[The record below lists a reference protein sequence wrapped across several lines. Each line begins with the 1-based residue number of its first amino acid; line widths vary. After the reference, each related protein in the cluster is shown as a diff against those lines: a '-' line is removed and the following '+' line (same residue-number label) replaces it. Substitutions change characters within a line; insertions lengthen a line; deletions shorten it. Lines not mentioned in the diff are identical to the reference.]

1 MIAFVRKNRDF
12 YEVIEIN
19 KEVTALLEKGAAV
32 MVEVPL
38 RELLKHSIE
47 YKGELY
53 RDIINLY
60 TSNTEWGCLDIEPSN
75 MSDDDI
81 DMLKHLKRINENG
94 YQISAIKSNNLTIFF
109 YTDEND
115 NAYVD
120 MDYYRNLELYGKQYS
135 NFRQDITNLKVA
147 PGCVF
152 AIQKSRT
159 INTDKFIEMLDE
171 FRAPIIRFLDIIYNQ
186 PNDLIYLQWWDNSAF
201 EPLQTKEDKEGNL
214 LIETEYQDKP
224 IRADAIYYDRVKEV
238 FVTPEG
244 ACFEIFKLYDKKAIE
259 DITNV

>member
-1 MIAFVRKNRDF
+1 MIAFVRKDRDF
-12 YEVIEIN
+12 FEVIEMDD
-19 KEVTALLEKGAAV
+19 KVKLLVDKGIIRV
-32 MVEVPL
+32 VDVPL
-38 RELLKHSIE
+38 KELLTHSII
-47 YKGELY
+47 YKGEIY

-60 TSNTEWGCLDIEPSN
+60 TSNTDWECLDITPSN

-81 DMLKHLKRINENG
+81 
-94 YQISAIKSNNLTIFF
+94 
-109 YTDEND
+109 
-115 NAYVD
+115 
-120 MDYYRNLELYGKQYS
+120 
-135 NFRQDITNLKVA
+135 
-147 PGCVF
+147 
-152 AIQKSRT
+152 
-159 INTDKFIEMLDE
+159 DKFIEMLDE
-171 FRAPIIRFLDIIYNQ
+171 FRAPLIRMLDIIYNQ
-186 PNDLIYLQWWDNSAF
+186 PGHLIYLQWQDSSVF

>member
-1 MIAFVRKNRDF
+1 MIAFVRKDRDF
-12 YEVIEIN
+12 FEVIEMDD
-19 KEVTALLEKGAAV
+19 KVKLLVDKGV
-32 MVEVPL
+32 IRVVDVPL
-38 RELLKHSIE
+38 KELLTHSII
-47 YKGELY
+47 YKGEIY

-94 YQISAIKSNNLTIFF
+94 YQVCAIKSNNLTIFF

-135 NFRQDITNLKVA
+135 NSRRDITNLKVA

-171 FRAPIIRFLDIIYNQ
+171 FRAPLIRMLDIIYNQ
-186 PNDLIYLQWWDNSAF
+186 PGHLIYLQWQDASVF

-214 LIETEYQDKP
+214 LIETDYQYKP
-224 IRADAIYYDRVKEV
+224 IRADKVYYDRVKEV
-238 FVTPEG
+238 FVTPDG
-244 ACFEIFKLYDKKAIE
+244 DCFQIFKLYDKKTLE

>member
-1 MIAFVRKNRDF
+1 MIAFVRKDRDF
-12 YEVIEIN
+12 FEVIEMDD
-19 KEVTALLEKGAAV
+19 KVKLLVDKGV
-32 MVEVPL
+32 IRVVDVPL
-38 RELLKHSIE
+38 KELLTHSII
-47 YKGELY
+47 YKGEIY

-60 TSNTEWGCLDIEPSN
+60 TSNTDWECLDITPSN

-109 YTDEND
+109 YTDE
-115 NAYVD
+115 
-120 MDYYRNLELYGKQYS
+120 
-135 NFRQDITNLKVA
+135 
-147 PGCVF
+147 
-152 AIQKSRT
+152 
-159 INTDKFIEMLDE
+159 
-171 FRAPIIRFLDIIYNQ
+171 
-186 PNDLIYLQWWDNSAF
+186 F
-201 EPLQTKEDKEGNL
+201 EPLNAKEDKEGNL